1 MIAAAS
7 REPHPIPVPLY
18 FCISLMSET
27 ISINGVNYVR
37 ADSVPETRPT
47 GNRAVVVIDRGWIYA
62 GDVTRENG
70 RIRLDRCVW
79 VFRWESCGFAAVI
92 DDPSQADIRKH
103 AAIELPEGAEIFSV
117 PVHDQWGL

>member
-1 MIAAAS
+1 MSHPENLISHPKTIALDGTQY
-7 REPHPIPVPLY
+7 I
-18 FCISLMSET
+18 
-27 ISINGVNYVR
+27 R
-37 ADSVPETRPT
+37 ADSVPESKPS

-62 GDVTRENG
+62 GDVTREHG

-79 VFRWESCGFAAVI
+79 VFRWESCGFGAVI
-92 DDPSQADIRKH
+92 DDPSKADIRKH